1 MKRCSGRP
9 GRNGGY
15 VLSGTPFELYIYD
28 TVRKR
33 YPAYEGWEIYE
44 QCSLKDGSRID
55 FYVVKRNAQEQLVY
69 GVVIDAKDKAELEVV
84 DIEQVTYYLTQ
95 TTADEAIIYVAN
107 DTLIPQTVQE
117 RADEEDVRIVRTQWE
132 RN

>member
-1 MKRCSGRP
+1 
-9 GRNGGY
+9 
-15 VLSGTPFELYIYD
+15 LSGTPFELYIYD

-84 DIEQVTYYLTQ
+84 DIEQVIYYLTQ

-117 RADEEDVRIVRTQWE
+117 RADEEDVRIVRTQWG